1 MAHHVSLGSVPSA
14 YPHVSY
20 SSYLHTEDVNNS
32 TDARFLTDDRS
43 LSGGGIPNVKASIPD
58 LVTEVKDIKTDL
70 KDINTD
76 LKDIKTE
83 AKKGVYA
90 FQAIQEEMALQT
102 SQRRLV
108 VCLVFGAVAGYCLG
122 KMGGVKKLRMK
133 HCRATGTSA
142 RGHLADET
150 FVSISI
156 SSLFR

>member
-20 SSYLHTEDVNNS
+20 TSYLHTEDVNNS

-70 KDINTD
+70 KDI
-76 LKDIKTE
+76 KTE

-90 FQAIQEEMALQT
+90 FQAIQEEMAFQ
-102 SQRRLV
+102 RLV
-108 VCLVFGAVAGYCLG
+108 VCLVFGAFAGYCLG
-122 KMGGVKKLRMK
+122 KMLAAKKLRDE
-133 HCRATGTSA
+133 ALSGT
-142 RGHLADET
+142 RYVG
-150 FVSISI
+150 
-156 SSLFR
+156 